1 MDLTRNFFLDKAGF
15 PHMHDYLPMHHGDD
29 LIGCSNFRTQ
39 CSIDDLEIQET
50 GDGYFSL
57 YIKKDN

>member
-1 MDLTRNFFLDKAGF
+1 
-15 PHMHDYLPMHHGDD
+15 MHDYLPMHHGDD

-50 GDGYFSL
+50 SDGYFSL

>member
-1 MDLTRNFFLDKAGF
+1 
-15 PHMHDYLPMHHGDD
+15 MHDYLPMHHGDD

-50 GDGYFSL
+50 AYRPLSCLFCGDLIILENDMFF
-57 YIKKDN
+57 NT